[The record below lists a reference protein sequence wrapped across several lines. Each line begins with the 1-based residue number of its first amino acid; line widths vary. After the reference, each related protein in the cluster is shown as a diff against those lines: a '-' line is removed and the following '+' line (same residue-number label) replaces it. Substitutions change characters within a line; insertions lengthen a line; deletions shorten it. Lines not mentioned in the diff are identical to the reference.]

1 MIYRDFETFIK
12 IKNDLS
18 VDEQIHI
25 KNEIQKYCDMYDMQ
39 TDEDG
44 IGYYL
49 ESNQCGRGL
58 EPGFKFYYKVG
69 KYREYFSLFN
79 YNSYLEHDI
88 NYHEGEMNL
97 NITNQDVYV
106 VSDIHNDASGF
117 RELLKKISFS
127 SDDLLIINGD
137 IFDRGD
143 EPADLYSEILK
154 HPNIQVVQGNH
165 DVWLAREILEKYDNQ
180 KVGQF
185 IRYNSLPLL
194 EERLIPADLV
204 NLAKWI
210 KEQPY
215 YINLSLNET
224 RYQIAH
230 AQTYKTPE
238 RMWDKSKLYMG
249 DEHYEYFI
257 RGMEENEDFIS
268 VVGHTATENR
278 KIWVSPSGRTI
289 RTDCGNGYKPYN
301 CEGALG
307 AIRLNDMQEFYA

>member
-1 MIYRDFETFIK
+1 M
-12 IKNDLS
+12 
-18 VDEQIHI
+18 
-25 KNEIQKYCDMYDMQ
+25 
-39 TDEDG
+39 G
-44 IGYYL
+44 
-49 ESNQCGRGL
+49 
-58 EPGFKFYYKVG
+58 PGFKFYYKIG
-69 KYREYFSLFN
+69 KYREYFSLFE
-79 YNSYLEHDI
+79 YNSYFEHDI

-97 NITNQDVYV
+97 NITNQNVYV

-117 RELLKKISFS
+117 KELLKKISFS

-154 HPNIQVVQGNH
+154 HSNIQVVQGNH

-185 IRYNSLPLL
+185 IRYNSLLLL
-194 EERLIPADLV
+194 EERLVPADLV

-215 YINLSLNET
+215 YINLNLNGT

-257 RGMEENEDFIS
+257 RGMEENDNYIS

-307 AIRLNDMQEFYA
+307 AIRLNDMQEFYV